1 MNTVQIFKKFCIRV
15 SSQVSNFFSQLLYLA
30 PFMKKILND
39 KNAAALEKGLDV
51 VLVWVDRY
59 EHATKYGVLNR
70 NFQQSNTIFSLV
82 FTY

>member
-1 MNTVQIFKKFCIRV
+1 
-15 SSQVSNFFSQLLYLA
+15 
-30 PFMKKILND
+30 MKKILND